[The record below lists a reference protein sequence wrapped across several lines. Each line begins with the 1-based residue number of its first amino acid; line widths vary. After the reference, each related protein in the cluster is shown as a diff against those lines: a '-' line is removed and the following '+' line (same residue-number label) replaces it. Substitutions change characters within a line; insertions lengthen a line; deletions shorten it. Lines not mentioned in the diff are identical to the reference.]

1 MDTAGRPPTAFTRQG
16 SQVRTLRRPPAKSN
30 DDAGFHGIRNWATES
45 VLQNCCN
52 AASGIASAQDQDV
65 GRDQQQ
71 AEPDF
76 TVIATSLPGVA
87 GAQQA
92 PAEASVRTAS
102 RSLNTGMFSS
112 VWKAS
117 QAMPCG
123 SVTQCF
129 SLRA

>member
-1 MDTAGRPPTAFTRQG
+1 MGA
-16 SQVRTLRRPPAKSN
+16 
-30 DDAGFHGIRNWATES
+30 E
-45 VLQNCCN
+45 
-52 AASGIASAQDQDV
+52 DQYV
-65 GRDQQQ
+65 GRHSVPQQQ

-76 TVIATSLPGVA
+76 TGMGTAFPRGAAGVQHAVA
-87 GAQQA
+87 GASV
-92 PAEASVRTAS
+92 PAASG
-102 RSLNTGMFSS
+102 SLNTGMLAS